1 MRKQI
6 FSLIALLLATAV
18 SAARAETSPSPRIV
32 PIALPALRS
41 AYLSRDADVQMAPVA
56 AAEEQAS
63 LRQHFEVVIDLLL
76 HSSDASLEAALDRL
90 QDRRQEAWDDSTRAA
105 WKRLLTVHRVV
116 NLHRLRAYQARG
128 VFPINLD
135 DATHQVPVFVDFRGA
150 DCAVGHLMRV
160 SGWGEQVDQIA
171 TLNNNIY
178 VPDAGDSPVND
189 WVAYSGLTLEEAA
202 LIQPGY
208 APPTRDASFTQLLAG
223 GTISKGGLTYS
234 NFQMTR
240 LNPTT
245 SIENVSALAA
255 PAPVI
260 DGFFEFG
267 GYYNDFLYVGAYGN
281 GGPPQIGGLSSEDSS
296 LFAEFRIK
304 YTVTA
309 DQPGRRINAATFEST
324 DFTTSNYVR
333 NADMSTILYPTF
345 KVSNAQGTELA
356 FDDSIDVTAIGDFSP
371 FAFQSDLQ
379 FPPQQSLQIE
389 GYFGGLNAD
398 IDLTAFVFSFNL
410 VPESGAFAIATMACA
425 TCLAGGRNKRSK

>member
-18 SAARAETSPSPRIV
+18 SAARAETSLSPRIV
-32 PIALPALRS
+32 PIAIPALRS
-41 AYLSRDADVQMAPVA
+41 AYLSRDAKLQVAPVA

-76 HSSDASLEAALDRL
+76 QSSGASLEAALDRL

-105 WKRLLTVHRVV
+105 WKRILTVHRVV

-208 APPTRDASFTQLLAG
+208 APPYRDASFAQLLAG

-240 LNPTT
+240 YNPTT
-245 SIENVSALAA
+245 SIENVSALAS
-255 PAPVI
+255 PAPI
-260 DGFFEFG
+260 FDGFFEFS
-267 GYYNDFLYVGAYGN
+267 GYYDDFLYVGAYGN
-281 GGPPQIGGLSSEDSS
+281 GGAPIWGGLSSD
-296 LFAEFRIK
+296 EFTYVEFMIK

-309 DQPGRRINAATFEST
+309 VQPGTRINAATFEST
-324 DFTTSNYVR
+324 DFTTSNYVS
-333 NADMSTILYPTF
+333 NADISTILYPTF

-356 FDDSIDVTAIGDFSP
+356 FDDSIDVTDIGDFSP

-389 GYFGGLNAD
+389 GYFGGVNAD

-410 VPESGAFAIATMACA
+410 VPEPGAFAIATMACA
-425 TCLAGGRNKRSK
+425 TYLAGVPSKRSK